1 MEQQLLKQVKFL
13 KIYSAVLTL
22 IVIASISLAF
32 TYVNK
37 NPRFKEIDVER
48 INIIEKTGKLKMVI
62 SNDELQ
68 HPGIIE
74 GKVLPKRARPAGI
87 IFFNTDGDECGG
99 LVYDGTKK
107 EAGFVLSIDKYLND
121 QIMQLQYSET
131 ANNGTPVRSY
141 GLKLWDRPDN
151 YTLGQLMTTYDSLEK
166 LHNK

>member
-1 MEQQLLKQVKFL
+1 MNSMEKQLLKQIRFL

-22 IVIASISLAF
+22 VIIASISLGF

-48 INIIEKTGKLKMVI
+48 INIIEKTGKLQMVI

-68 HPGIIE
+68 HPGIID
-74 GKVLPKRARPAGI
+74 GKVVSKRSRPAGI

-107 EAGFVLSIDKYLND
+107 EANFVFSIDKYLND
-121 QIMQLQYSET
+121 QIMQLQYSESKS
-131 ANNGTPVRSY
+131 GGKPLR
-141 GLKLWDRPDN
+141 
-151 YTLGQLMTTYDSLEK
+151 
-166 LHNK
+166 